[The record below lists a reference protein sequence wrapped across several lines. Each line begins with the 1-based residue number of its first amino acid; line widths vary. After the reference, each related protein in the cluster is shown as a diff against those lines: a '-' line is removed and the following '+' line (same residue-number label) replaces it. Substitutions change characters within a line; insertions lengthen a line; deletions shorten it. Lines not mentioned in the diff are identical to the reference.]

1 MNRADTLTMIG
12 FQAILAY
19 FQNLG
24 VLRAVD
30 NPFLRVYKLWICR
43 NHGISKGF
51 AIFAP

>member
-1 MNRADTLTMIG
+1 MID

-19 FQNLG
+19 FLKKG

-30 NPFLRVYKLWICR
+30 NPFSRVYKLWILL
-43 NHGISKGF
+43 NHGISMRF